1 MARTVETES
10 ELSKRLSN
18 LIELDERRSSQ
29 R

>member
-18 LIELDERRSSQ
+18 LIEFDERRSSQ